1 MALNVYKDSWI
12 TLEMLEERG
21 ILRKNNFAAT
31 TAPSTGTVAAANYKD
46 YSVGSIWTNIVSGA
60 TNDRMYVCLY
70 NLATGSSN
78 VIIWGKVSM
87 STVTTIPA

>member
-1 MALNVYKDSWI
+1 MALNTYKDTWI

-21 ILRKNNFAAT
+21 ILRKNNFTAI
-31 TAPSTGTVAAANYKD
+31 TAPTTGTVAGTNYRD
-46 YSVGSIWTNIVSGA
+46 YSVGSIWTNVSSGA
-60 TNDRMYVCLY
+60 NNARMYVCLY